1 VTRAELDPG
10 LESLLRAAAAL
21 TEYAWK
27 YRYPGRP
34 EEPSQS
40 EASEAL
46 RIAKEVAQAVL
57 SRVPAAARP

>member
-1 VTRAELDPG
+1 VDPG
-10 LESLLRAAAAL
+10 LESLLRAAAVL
-21 TEYAWK
+21 TEYAWE

-46 RIAKEVAQAVL
+46 RIAREVAQAVL
-57 SRVPAAARP
+57 SRLPGEARP